1 MLSLSEPRCGFPLM
15 AVANL
20 WFGAAFL
27 ARTATL
33 GPVFF
38 TGFRV
43 AAVSGNGD
51 SMDHPRTH
59 QQRICG

>member
-1 MLSLSEPRCGFPLM
+1 M
-15 AVANL
+15 ALVT
-20 WFGAAFL
+20 FGAAFL
-27 ARTATL
+27 ARIATL

-51 SMDHPRTH
+51 STDHPRTH